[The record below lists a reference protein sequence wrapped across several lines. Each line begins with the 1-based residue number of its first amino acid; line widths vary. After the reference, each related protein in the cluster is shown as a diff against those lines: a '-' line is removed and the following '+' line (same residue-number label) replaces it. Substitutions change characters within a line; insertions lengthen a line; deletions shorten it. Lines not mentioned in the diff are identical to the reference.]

1 MTRHTAEL
9 IVILFLMTLGCGG
22 SEGPADS
29 SGTDAALDAAASTAP
44 AQELK
49 PDDPSLV
56 RRPFTA
62 DEIRDEWVEGFRLL
76 IRRTTPEGASV
87 ERWTVLSADDEGAE
101 IEYATLD
108 EDNNVS
114 ESAVRRATWVELRDH
129 AGFPAATATREWVTR
144 STALG
149 IYDGWLYRVTGGDG
163 AAIEE
168 YFFVP
173 SLPGAPVQMK
183 ILDGDTTV
191 FTLEQV
197 ARLRPDAP

>member
-1 MTRHTAEL
+1 MRHTAFFVVTL
-9 IVILFLMTLGCGG
+9 ILMTLGCGG
-22 SEGPADS
+22 GEGP
-29 SGTDAALDAAASTAP
+29 SGNREPGNDLDVAATTASP
-44 AQELK
+44 IELE
-49 PDDPSLV
+49 PGDPSLV

-62 DEIRDEWVEGFRLL
+62 EEIRDEWVAGFRLL

-101 IEYATLD
+101 IEYAILD

-114 ESAVRRATWVELRDH
+114 ESAVRGTTWAELRDH
-129 AGFPAATATREWVTR
+129 ASFPAATATREWVTR
-144 STALG
+144 STGLG
-149 IYDGWLYRVTGGDG
+149 TYDGWLYRVTGGDG

-183 ILDGDTTV
+183 IVNGDHTV
-191 FTLEQV
+191 FELEQM

>member
-1 MTRHTAEL
+1 MRHTAEL
-9 IVILFLMTLGCGG
+9 MLILFLMTLGCGRG
-22 SEGPADS
+22 EGP
-29 SGTDAALDAAASTAP
+29 SGSTETGDLGAAATTAP
-44 AQELK
+44 A
-49 PDDPSLV
+49 PDLEPGDPTLL

-62 DEIRDEWVEGFRLL
+62 DEIRDEWVEGFRLV
-76 IRRTTPEGASV
+76 IRRATPAAIRV
-87 ERWTVLSADDEGAE
+87 ERWTVVSADNEGAE

-114 ESAVRRATWVELRDH
+114 ESAVRHATWVELRDH
-129 AGFPAATATREWVTR
+129 ASFPAATATREWVTR

-163 AAIEE
+163 TAIEE

-173 SLPGAPVQMK
+173 SLPGAPLEMR

-191 FTLEQV
+191 FTLEQI
-197 ARLRPDAP
+197 ARMRPDVR

>member
-9 IVILFLMTLGCGG
+9 IVILFLTTLGCGG
-22 SEGPADS
+22 GEGPADS
-29 SGTDAALDAAASTAP
+29 PGTGNAIDAAATTAP
-44 AQELK
+44 A
-49 PDDPSLV
+49 PDLEPGDPSLV

-76 IRRTTPEGASV
+76 IRRTTPAAV
-87 ERWTVLSADDEGAE
+87 NIERWTVISADDEGAE

-108 EDNNVS
+108 EDNNVADS
-114 ESAVRRATWVELRDH
+114 GVRGTTWVELRDH
-129 AGFPAATATREWVTR
+129 ASFPAVTATREWVTR
-144 STALG
+144 STGLG
-149 IYDGWLYRVTGGDG
+149 TYDGWLYRVAGDG
-163 AAIEE
+163 GAVEE

-183 ILDGDTTV
+183 IVNGNQIV
-191 FTLEQV
+191 FELEQM

>member
-1 MTRHTAEL
+1 MRYTAEL

-22 SEGPADS
+22 GEGPGDS
-29 SGTDAALDAAASTAP
+29 PGTGDALDAAATTAP
-44 AQELK
+44 VPDLE

-56 RRPFTA
+56 KRPFTA
-62 DEIRDEWVEGFRLL
+62 DEIRNEWVPGFRLL
-76 IRRTTPEGASV
+76 IRRTTSEGASV

-108 EDNNVS
+108 EDNDVT
-114 ESAVRRATWVELRDH
+114 ESAVRRANWVELRDH
-129 AGFPAATATREWVTR
+129 ASFPAATATREWVTR
-144 STALG
+144 STGLG
-149 IYDGWLYRVTGGDG
+149 TYDGWLYRVPGDG
-163 AAIEE
+163 GAVEE

-183 ILDGDTTV
+183 IVNGDHTV
-191 FTLEQV
+191 FELEQM

>member
-1 MTRHTAEL
+1 MMRHTAEL
-9 IVILFLMTLGCGG
+9 ILILFLMTLGCGRG
-22 SEGPADS
+22 EDPAGRSDTGDEPVGAATT
-29 SGTDAALDAAASTAP
+29 GTPLDL
-44 AQELK
+44 E

-62 DEIRDEWVEGFRLL
+62 EEIRDEWVEGFRLL
-76 IRRTTPEGASV
+76 IRRTTPEGAGV
-87 ERWTVLSADDEGAE
+87 ERWTVLSADDEDVE

-114 ESAVRRATWVELRDH
+114 ESAVRRTTWVELRDH

-144 STALG
+144 STGLG
-149 IYDGWLYRVTGGDG
+149 TYDGWLYRVAGDG
-163 AAIEE
+163 GAVEE

-183 ILDGDTTV
+183 IVSGNQTV
-191 FTLEQV
+191 FELEQM

>member
-9 IVILFLMTLGCGG
+9 IVVLFLMTLGCGG
-22 SEGPADS
+22 GEGPSDS
-29 SGTDAALDAAASTAP
+29 LETDGLGAAATTASP
-44 AQELK
+44 VELE
-49 PDDPSLV
+49 PDDPSLL

-76 IRRTTPEGASV
+76 IRRTTPVAV
-87 ERWTVLSADDEGAE
+87 KIERWTVISADDEGAE
-101 IEYATLD
+101 IEYAILD

-114 ESAVRRATWVELRDH
+114 ESAVRGTTWVELRDH
-129 AGFPAATATREWVTR
+129 ASFPAATTTREWVTR
-144 STALG
+144 STGLG
-149 IYDGWLYRVTGGDG
+149 TYDGWLYRVAGDSG
-163 AAIEE
+163 VVEE

-173 SLPGAPVQMK
+173 SLPGAPVEMK

-191 FTLEQV
+191 FTLEQM

>member
-22 SEGPADS
+22 GEGPADS
-29 SGTDAALDAAASTAP
+29 PGTDAALDAAASTAP
-44 AQELK
+44 AQELE

-144 STALG
+144 STGLG
-149 IYDGWLYRVTGGDG
+149 TYDGWLYRVAGDG
-163 AAIEE
+163 GAVEE

-183 ILDGDTTV
+183 IVNGNQTV
-191 FTLEQV
+191 FELEQM

>member
-22 SEGPADS
+22 GEGPADS
-29 SGTDAALDAAASTAP
+29 PGTGNAIDAAATSAP
-44 AQELK
+44 APDLE

-76 IRRTTPEGASV
+76 IRRTTPAAV
-87 ERWTVLSADDEGAE
+87 KIERWTVISADDEGAE

-108 EDNNVS
+108 EDNNVADS
-114 ESAVRRATWVELRDH
+114 GVLGTTWVELRDH
-129 AGFPAATATREWVTR
+129 ASFPAATASREWVTR
-144 STALG
+144 STGLG
-149 IYDGWLYRVTGGDG
+149 TYDGWLYRVTGDG
-163 AAIEE
+163 GAVEE

-173 SLPGAPVQMK
+173 TLPGAPVQMK
-183 ILDGDTTV
+183 IVNGNQTV
-191 FTLEQV
+191 FELEQM

>member
-9 IVILFLMTLGCGG
+9 IVVLFLMTLGCGG
-22 SEGPADS
+22 GEGPTGDREPD
-29 SGTDAALDAAASTAP
+29 GDLEIAATTASTV
-44 AQELK
+44 ELE
-49 PDDPSLV
+49 PDDPSLL

-76 IRRTTPEGASV
+76 IRRTTPVAV
-87 ERWTVLSADDEGAE
+87 KIERWTVISADDEDAE
-101 IEYATLD
+101 IEYAILD

-114 ESAVRRATWVELRDH
+114 ESAVRGTTWVELRDH
-129 AGFPAATATREWVTR
+129 ASFPAATANREWVTR
-144 STALG
+144 STGLG
-149 IYDGWLYRVTGGDG
+149 TYDGWLYRVTGGGG
-163 AAIEE
+163 AVVEE

-173 SLPGAPVQMK
+173 SLPGAPLEMK

-191 FTLEQV
+191 FTLEQM

>member
-9 IVILFLMTLGCGG
+9 IVVLFLMTLGCGG
-22 SEGPADS
+22 GEDP
-29 SGTDAALDAAASTAP
+29 SGNREPGDDFDVAATTASP
-44 AQELK
+44 VELE
-49 PDDPSLV
+49 PGDPSLL

-76 IRRTTPEGASV
+76 IRRSTPAAV
-87 ERWTVLSADDEGAE
+87 KIERWTVISADDEGAE

-108 EDNNVS
+108 ENNNVS
-114 ESAVRRATWVELRDH
+114 QSAVQGTTWVELRDH
-129 AGFPAATATREWVTR
+129 ASFPAATTTREWVTR
-144 STALG
+144 STGLG
-149 IYDGWLYRVTGGDG
+149 TYEGWLYRVTGVAGT
-163 AAIEE
+163 AIEE

-173 SLPGAPVQMK
+173 SLPGAPVEMK

-191 FTLEQV
+191 FTLEQM